1 MFWDNLHLRCY
12 DCAPNVC
19 GRLLVSG
26 ATGCGPLICGFRRDF
41 CWGKY
46 TDVHYELNFSRQG
59 SLQGAIEGFKT
70 WRLCRWVFFVF
81 NKSSEKNP

>member
-1 MFWDNLHLRCY
+1 MTAPRMFAAGCLLAALPAAVHLFA
-12 DCAPNVC
+12 D
-19 GRLLVSG
+19 LG
-26 ATGCGPLICGFRRDF
+26 AIFAGG
-41 CWGKY
+41 Y

-70 WRLCRWVFFVF
+70 WRLCRRVFFVF